1 MRPDGLPSGSIGGG
15 LGEAMFERRM
25 VQIRG
30 PLDDAA
36 AADVAARLMT
46 LDALGDDPID
56 VIVDAAGGT
65 LDAALAVADTIDLLG
80 VPTHATCLGRAEGP
94 AVLVLAVAEQRE
106 VSPNARIRLSAPD
119 VSGEVRPADADAW
132 LEQHRDRLDRF
143 VLRLAQATNQRIER
157 VREDLL
163 AGRTFDAEA
172 AVEYGMADHVRRGPA
187 PPPSPTG

>member
-1 MRPDGLPSGSIGGG
+1 MDADGFPPGVRG

-46 LDALGDDPID
+46 LDALGDEPIE
-56 VIVDAAGGT
+56 VIVDASGGT

-80 VPTHATCLGRAEGP
+80 VPTHATCLGRADGP
-94 AVLVLAVAEQRE
+94 AVLVLAVAERRT
-106 VSPNARIRLSAPD
+106 VSPNARIRLNAPD
-119 VSGEVRPADADAW
+119 VTGEVRAGDADAW
-132 LEQHRDRLDRF
+132 LDQHRDRLDRY

-157 VREDLL
+157 VRDDLL
-163 AGRTFDAEA
+163 ASRTFDAEG
-172 AVEYGMADHVRRGPA
+172 AVEYGIADRVRRPPA
-187 PPPSPTG
+187 RSPTPTG

>member
-1 MRPDGLPSGSIGGG
+1 
-15 LGEAMFERRM
+15 MFERRI

-30 PLDDAA
+30 PLDDAV

-46 LDALGDDPID
+46 LDALGDEPIE
-56 VIVDAAGGT
+56 VIIDAAGGT

-80 VPTHATCLGRAEGP
+80 VPTHAMCLGRAEGP
-94 AVLVLAVAEQRE
+94 PVLVLAVAEERE

-119 VSGEVRPADADAW
+119 VTGDIRPGEAEAW

-143 VLRLAQATNQRIER
+143 VLRLAQGTNQRIER

-163 AGRTFDAEA
+163 AGRTFDADG
-172 AVEYGMADHVRRGPA
+172 AVDYGLADRVRLPTVRPA
-187 PPPSPTG
+187 QQ

>member
-1 MRPDGLPSGSIGGG
+1 MRPDGLPPGSIGGS

>member
-1 MRPDGLPSGSIGGG
+1 MDPDGGFSPGASS
-15 LGEAMFERRM
+15 LGEAMFERRL

-46 LDALGDDPID
+46 LDALGDEAID

-80 VPTHATCLGRAEGP
+80 VPTHATCLGRADGP
-94 AVLVLAVAEQRE
+94 AVLVLAVADRRE

-119 VSGEVRPADADAW
+119 VSGEVRAGEADAW
-132 LEQHRDRLDRF
+132 LEQQRDRLDRF
-143 VLRLAQATNQRIER
+143 VLRLAQATNQRIDT
-157 VREDLL
+157 VRQDVL
-163 AGRTFDAEA
+163 AGRAFGADEA
-172 AVEYGMADHVRRGPA
+172 VDYGIADLVRRPPA
-187 PPPSPTG
+187 RSPSSTG